1 MALSGKQI
9 GVLRGM
15 AAGLV
20 LTGAALGAAI
30 TWPPRALVPP
40 LALSSPL
47 ATALAWD
54 VAVVLCLAVHVG
66 LLARHRF
73 FTPEDID
80 GSALT
85 AGTPR
90 AHALQAA
97 LQNTLEQVVLAVP
110 THLAWAALMPRGWQA
125 AVPAAVVLFVAGRV
139 LFAYGLTRGAPA
151 RALGFALTFY
161 PTVALLV
168 VLALRLVEDAG
179 S

>member
-1 MALSGKQI
+1 VALSGKQT

-15 AAGLV
+15 AAGLA
-20 LTGAALGAAI
+20 LTGAGLGAAI
-30 TWPPRALVPP
+30 AWPPRALVPP

-54 VAVVLCLAVHVG
+54 VAVVLCLAAHVG
-66 LLARHRF
+66 ALARHRF

-80 GSALT
+80 GSAR
-85 AGTPR
+85 GEDTPR
-90 AHALQAA
+90 ARALQGA
-97 LQNTLEQVVLAVP
+97 LQNTLEQVALAVP
-110 THLAWAALMPRGWQA
+110 THLAWAALMPRAWQA
-125 AVPAAVVLFVAGRV
+125 AIPAAVVLFVVGRA
-139 LFAYGLTRGAPA
+139 LFSWGFTRGAPA

-168 VLALRLVEDAG
+168 VLAVRLLADAG